1 MATVAVVLPWCV
13 PWIQPQMH
21 KRRNEKRVVEV
32 GSVSRA
38 AELRS
43 VKVCHNYEE
52 GDDLLNKIKK
62 REKFSGRGIARAETQ
77 LQYCMVC
84 VHRLIEKELNHS
96 YK

>member
-1 MATVAVVLPWCV
+1 MATVAVVLSWSV
-13 PWIQPQMH
+13 PWTPPQMH
-21 KRRNEKRVVEV
+21 KRRNEKRVVGV

-43 VKVCHNYEE
+43 IKVCPNYEE

-62 REKFSGRGIARAETQ
+62 REKFSGRGIARAEAQ
-77 LQYCMVC
+77 PQYCIVC
-84 VHRLIEKELNHS
+84 VHGSIEKELNHS